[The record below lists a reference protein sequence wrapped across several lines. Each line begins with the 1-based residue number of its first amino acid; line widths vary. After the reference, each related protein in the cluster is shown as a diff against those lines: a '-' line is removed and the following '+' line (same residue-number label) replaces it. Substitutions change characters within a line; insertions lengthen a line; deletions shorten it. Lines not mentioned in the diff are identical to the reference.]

1 MKRRLLSTALIGALA
16 LFPASAWADEA
27 PVPGQG
33 FPASRYE
40 TLWTKSPF
48 AVATP
53 EAVQGSPDYQLVG
66 IAQFDGVSYASLI
79 ESQTGQ
85 HFLLSSEKP
94 VRGLTLISVTR
105 GQGSS
110 LNQAVVQKDGQPITL
125 QQDTSTAGPGAMTGP
140 VPTNAPMVQPLPAPG
155 AGGIPTPGT
164 LPPPRRRLPLIRLPP
179 SPAATVP
186 PPPAPASPSP

>member
-1 MKRRLLSTALIGALA
+1 MQRRLLSTALIGALA
-16 LFPASAWADEA
+16 LCPASAWADET

-48 AVATP
+48 SVATP
-53 EAVQGSPDYQLVG
+53 EVVQGSPDYQ
-66 IAQFDGVSYASLI
+66 
-79 ESQTGQ
+79 QTGQ

-105 GQGSS
+105 GRGSS
-110 LNQAVVQKDGQPITL
+110 LNQAVLQKDGQPITL
-125 QQDTSTAGPGAMTGP
+125 QQDTSTAGPGALTGP
-140 VPTNAPMVQPLPAPG
+140 VSANAPAVQPLPAPG
-155 AGGIPTPGT
+155 AGGVPTPGA

-179 SPAATVP
+179 NPATTVP
-186 PPPAPASPSP
+186 PPPAPAAPAPSP